1 MGMWRLAVS
10 GILLVVLASGTAR
23 RQEGDAILARVDS
36 VMNAPRDMTAVERM
50 TLVDADGNSKER
62 SIQMYQKGADKRM
75 VRFVTPADVRGVAF
89 LRLADDR
96 MYLYLPAF
104 RRVRRIASSIKN
116 EDFMGTDFSY
126 EDMSQTRY
134 GDDYAVTATDAE
146 PETFTL
152 TLEPKDGADVNYS
165 RLVMKVQRS
174 NWVFTEIDYYGLSG
188 DRVKTLK
195 ASGIERTDG
204 YWVAKRFEMVSWKS
218 GHRTVLELDEVNFD
232 TGLPD
237 DFFTQRTLKRPI

>member
-1 MGMWRLAVS
+1 MRVSRFVVS
-10 GILLVVLASGTAR
+10 GSLVVVLASGMAPP
-23 RQEGDAILARVDS
+23 QQGDAILARVDS

-50 TLVDADGNSKER
+50 TLIDANGTSKER

-75 VRFVTPADVRGVAF
+75 VRFITPADVRGVGF
-89 LRLADDR
+89 LRLAEDR

-116 EDFMGTDFSY
+116 ENFMGTDFSY

-134 GDDYAVTATDAE
+134 GDDYAVTATETE
-146 PETFTL
+146 PETLTL
-152 TLEPKDGADVNYS
+152 TLEPKDGADVSYS

-174 NWVFTEIDYYGLSG
+174 NWVYTDIDYYDSRG

-195 ASGIERTDG
+195 ASGIERMDG
-204 YWVAKRFEMVSWKS
+204 YWVAQRFEMVSWKS
-218 GHRTVLELDEVNFD
+218 GHRTVLELDELNFD

>member
-1 MGMWRLAVS
+1 MRAWRPAVNAC
-10 GILLVVLASGTAR
+10 LVVVLGFGTAR
-23 RQEGDAILARVDS
+23 AQEGDVILALVDS

-50 TLVDADGNSKER
+50 TLIDGNGTSKER
-62 SIQMYQKGADKRM
+62 SIQMYQKGADKRL
-75 VRFVTPADVRGVAF
+75 VRFVTPADVRGVGF

-134 GDDYAVTATDAE
+134 GDDYAVTATKAE
-146 PETFTL
+146 PKTFTI
-152 TLEPKDGADVNYS
+152 TLEPQDGADASYS

-174 NWVFTEIDYYGLSG
+174 NWVFTEIDYYDSSG

-195 ASGIERTDG
+195 ASGIERIDG

-218 GHRTVLELDEVNFD
+218 GHRTVLELDEVSFD